1 MMKRLFIL
9 IAALMFIW
17 LICSSCAGEIIEEFP
32 DDFESYTDP
41 APDSSG
47 EDGVADMLPSERKAM
62 ISRLNALSGY
72 QGDDILDD
80 RELHFKYQPLEDGVS
95 CRVMLYYGDRN
106 DGCDVCVPEK
116 LGGLTVTAIANSA
129 FQGRDYLETVELPE
143 TVMLV
148 DDMAFHQCSSL
159 KSVKLNEGIVMLGK
173 SCFGGCVS
181 LEELELPESLEIVGE
196 FAFLQCLKL
205 HEIHFG
211 ENLKE
216 IRANAFVLCD
226 SLKKITIPR
235 DADVDERAFTG
246 IPEDTE
252 IVFSE

>member
-1 MMKRLFIL
+1 MKKHFTGFL
-9 IAALMFIW
+9 ALLTALLLAVPVF
-17 LICSSCAGEIIEEFP
+17 AGCGSAQVP
-32 DDFESYTDP
+32 ADTAVVFEGEVIPEDVAKLYVYTT
-41 APDSSG
+41 
-47 EDGVADMLPSERKAM
+47 
-62 ISRLNALSGY
+62 
-72 QGDDILDD
+72 QLDV
-80 RELHFKYQPLEDGVS
+80 EKENEWM
-95 CRVMLYYGDRN
+95 VMLYYGDRN

-159 KSVKLNEGIVMLGK
+159 RSVKLHEGVVMLGK

-181 LEELELPESLEIVGE
+181 LENLELPESLEIVGE

-205 HEIHFG
+205 HEIRFG

-226 SLKKITIPR
+226 SLKRITIPR